1 MNAIFLLAGSVTVV
15 LMLAALAMHHAQD
28 APDEDRRTDHDMR
41 TFVSF
46 SIDQLRM
53 RILSPQ
59 QVDNYMFLRGVP
71 PSVRQRVLDNAELN
85 GLSSEAA

>member
-41 TFVSF
+41 HFI
-46 SIDQLRM
+46 SISIEQLRM
-53 RILSPQ
+53 RILTAA
-59 QVDNYMFLRGVP
+59 QVDIYMAQRGVP
-71 PSVRQRVLDNAELN
+71 TSVRRRVLDNAGAN
-85 GLSSEAA
+85 A

>member
-41 TFVSF
+41 QYVEVCK
-46 SIDQLRM
+46 DQLRM
-53 RILSPQ
+53 RILSPK
-59 QVDNYMFLRGVP
+59 QVDNYMELRRVP
-71 PSVRQRVLDNAELN
+71 SDVRSRILANAGAN
-85 GLSSEAA
+85 Q